1 MKQTSDHTYQLTLTV
16 RNRPGV
22 LVRCAQIFGR
32 RGHNI
37 EALHVAELTD
47 QPDISQMII
56 TAFGQPAVM
65 RQIVAQLAKL
75 IDVLEVTEA
84 IAYTELK

>member
-1 MKQTSDHTYQLTLTV
+1 MKRDTDHTYTLLLTV

-37 EALHVAELTD
+37 EALNVAPN
-47 QPDISQMII
+47 PDKADTSLMAI
-56 TAFGQPAVM
+56 TAFGKPEVIA
-65 RQIVAQLAKL
+65 QIIAQLAKVV
-75 IDVLEVTEA
+75 DVIGITESE
-84 IAYTELK
+84 T

>member
-1 MKQTSDHTYQLTLTV
+1 MKREGDHTYTLALTV

-37 EALHVAELTD
+37 EALQVAAK
-47 QPDISQMII
+47 PKHNDISIMTI
-56 TAFGQPAVM
+56 TAFGKPDAMQ
-65 RQIVAQLAKL
+65 QIVAQLVKL
-75 IDVLEVTEA
+75 VDVIDVKESE
-84 IAYTELK
+84 K

>member
-1 MKQTSDHTYQLTLTV
+1 MKKDGDHTYTLALHV

-37 EALHVAELTD
+37 EALHVKPSKAHHDVSVMT
-47 QPDISQMII
+47 I
-56 TAFGQPAVM
+56 TAFGQPATID
-65 RQIVAQLAKL
+65 QIVLQLAKL
-75 IDVLEVTEA
+75 IDVLDVTKKEQA
-84 IAYTELK
+84 